1 MKKHISLKRLTLLA
15 LFTTLAMAIYYV
27 ESLLPTL
34 VPIPGIKLGLANII
48 TLLVLKNF
56 SAKEAFWVL
65 LARILLVSFAFG
77 QFLSLFY
84 SLAGGILCLL
94 SMWLVNRLLNGSFL
108 FLTSIFGALFHNLG
122 QLLVAMLLTKSLAV
136 LTYLPF
142 FILSA
147 IITGLFTGLCAHF
160 AQKHLGKLLR
170 RQLI

>member
-1 MKKHISLKRLTLLA
+1 MKKPLSLKRLTLLA

-56 SAKEAFWVL
+56 SPKEALLVL
-65 LARILLVSFAFG
+65 FARILLVSFAFG

-84 SLAGGILCLL
+84 SLTGGIFCLL
-94 SMWLVNRLLNGSFL
+94 AMWLINRLLKGSFL
-108 FLTSIFGALFHNLG
+108 VLTSIFGALFHNIG
-122 QLLVAMLLTKSLAV
+122 QLCVAILLTQSLAV

-147 IITGLFTGLCAHF
+147 AITGLFTGLCAHF
-160 AQKHLGKLLR
+160 TQKYLRKLLH

>member
-1 MKKHISLKRLTLLA
+1 MKHLPLNRLTLLA
-15 LFTTLAMAIYYV
+15 LFTTLAMAIHYV

-56 SAKEAFWVL
+56 STKEAFLVL
-65 LARILLVSFAFG
+65 LARILVVSFAFG
-77 QFLSLFY
+77 QFVSLVY
-84 SLAGGILCLL
+84 SLAGGIFCLL
-94 SMWLVNRLLNGSFL
+94 AMWLINCLLNGSFL

-122 QLLVAMLLTKSLAV
+122 QLLIAILLTQSLAV

-147 IITGLFTGLCAHF
+147 AITGLFTGLCSHF
-160 AQKHLGKLLR
+160 AQKHLGKFLR
-170 RQLI
+170 SQLT

>member
-147 IITGLFTGLCAHF
+147 TITGLFTGLCAHF
-160 AQKHLGKLLR
+160 TQKHLGKLLR
-170 RQLI
+170 SQLI

>member
-1 MKKHISLKRLTLLA
+1 MKRIPLNRLTLLA

-56 SAKEAFWVL
+56 SAKEAFLVL

-77 QFLSLFY
+77 QFVSLFY
-84 SLAGGILCLL
+84 SLTGGLFCLVA
-94 SMWLVNRLLNGSFL
+94 MWLTSHLLKGSFL

-122 QLLVAMLLTKSLAV
+122 QLLVAMLLTKSPAV

-147 IITGLFTGLCAHF
+147 TITGLFTGLCAHF
-160 AQKHLGKLLR
+160 AQKHLGRFLHHQLR
-170 RQLI
+170 Q